1 MGGAFLQIKASTQ
14 EELNTRV
21 DRTIQQ
27 AERKGLSDLRGIQ
40 FFAPGKYIK
49 PNGKSENQWV
59 AVIWLH
65 S

>member
-1 MGGAFLQIKASTQ
+1 MGGTILHIKASTQ

-21 DRTIQQ
+21 DRIIQQ
-27 AERKGLSDLRGIQ
+27 SEWIGLSDLRGIK
-40 FFAPGKYIK
+40 FFAPGKYVK

-59 AVIWLH
+59 AVLWIH